1 MRQRTTHHDDSRHSR
16 HKHGGFGHDGPR
28 SRGGHG
34 PRGRRRGGPGRRR
47 GRRGDIRAAI
57 LLLLAEQ
64 PRHGYEII
72 GEISERSGGLWRPS
86 PGSIYPTL
94 QLLADEGLVSSDEQ
108 SGKRLFELTDSGSE
122 AASKLDGNPP
132 WDEFTHDSD
141 PVELELRAAAAALTS
156 AMRQVSTAGS
166 SVQQAKA
173 VTVLNEARSSLYG
186 ILGEIDDAG

>member
-1 MRQRTTHHDDSRHSR
+1 MRQRTTHYDDSRRSR

-72 GEISERSGGLWRPS
+72 GEISERSSGLWRPS

-122 AASKLDGNPP
+122 AASKLDSTPP